1 MCTQKKFNHKHET
14 QHECSLAR
22 DMQMIKILTP
32 PLRDQAK
39 SAASKSEVQLGEFKR
54 INAHAVA
61 LFKLA

>member
-22 DMQMIKILTP
+22 DMQMIKILTS
-32 PLRDQAK
+32 LRDQAK